1 MLLLVVRV
9 FYFSSTNNAISRDD
23 IIGLEKVLK
32 NAAANAESFKYVRRS
47 TVQGPGKVESSRMTV
62 ATPARNLPAGDQ
74 DPMTVI

>member
-1 MLLLVVRV
+1 MVRRSRPICRGTLTRTPGDKPLLLVVLVRV

-47 TVQGPGKVESSRMTV
+47 TVQGLGKVES
-62 ATPARNLPAGDQ
+62 
-74 DPMTVI
+74 